1 MKIINYILLFSIIT
15 FPAFGTGSNSYTIL
29 TKDEGGI
36 VLQNLPETEFSSN
49 IIDILKEEDPVLCVE
64 ALFHVDVNNDLT
76 RLEELNT
83 IMSISSLKG
92 VEYYSETEKRYK
104 VFVKDAYTVDDTG
117 NRIPDI
123 SVITPESSASIDL
136 FMKDSR
142 FGKLNYS
149 IDYFNTLDSY
159 GMIMENKTKISYMLV
174 PLVKPGEAKLVYQI
188 IPTDKGYM
196 FYGITMVKTETP
208 SFLENRLSKSLYN
221 RMAAVIDWFVDSVKT
236 P

>member
-1 MKIINYILLFSIIT
+1 MKIVNYILLISI
-15 FPAFGTGSNSYTIL
+15 FALPVFGTGSNSYTIL
-29 TKDEGGI
+29 TKDEGEI
-36 VLQNLPETEFSSN
+36 VLKNLPNTEFSSD
-49 IIDILKEEDPVLCVE
+49 IESILKEEDPVLCVE
-64 ALFHVDVNNDLT
+64 ALFHVDVDNSLT

-104 VFVKDAYTVDDTG
+104 VFVKDAYTMGEDG
-117 NRIPDI
+117 NRVPDLQV
-123 SVITPESSASIDL
+123 SAPEDRASIDL

-149 IDYFNTLDSY
+149 IDYFNTSDSY
-159 GMIMENKTKISYMLV
+159 GMVMENKTKISYMLV

-188 IPTDKGYM
+188 IPTEKGYM

-208 SFLENRLSKSLYN
+208 SFLDNRLSKSLYN
-221 RMAAVIDWFVDSVKT
+221 RMVAVIDWFVDSVKA